1 MHGRVTRIVV
11 SLVTL
16 AVVVTVLSTLTVC
29 HDRAFVDR
37 HTGSRKGFR
46 EWWFGLR
53 TGEWHRQSL
62 LERRVRAN
70 RRPPPT
76 SDWVSYAGTGRNL
89 LGRPMESGHGIP
101 GPIILVSPEMLDE
114 YCRTHDDAELL
125 ALHDTPVRDDSAE
138 VQEEIGRILD
148 WSIQETE

>member
-11 SLVTL
+11 SLVAL
-16 AVVVTVLSTLTVC
+16 AVLSTLTVC

-89 LGRPMESGHGIP
+89 LGRPLESGHGIP

-114 YCRTHDDAELL
+114 YCRTRDDAELL
-125 ALHDTPVRDDSAE
+125 ALHDTLVRDDSAE

-148 WSIQETE
+148 WSTQETE